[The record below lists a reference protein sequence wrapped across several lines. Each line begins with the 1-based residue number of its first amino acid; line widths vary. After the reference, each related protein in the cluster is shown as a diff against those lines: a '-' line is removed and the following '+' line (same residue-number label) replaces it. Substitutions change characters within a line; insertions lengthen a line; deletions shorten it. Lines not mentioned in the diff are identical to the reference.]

1 MLCFVFWWTSDDSRM
16 GKVRTNFKG
25 GPPRH
30 FIREWRK
37 YRNLTLER
45 LAERIDVTHGALS
58 QLERGETNYTQ
69 PMLEALADAL
79 QCTPGDLVT
88 RPPTHEPGLWAI
100 WENASPIEREQITRV
115 VAALKLTSKA
125 S

>member
-1 MLCFVFWWTSDDSRM
+1 M

-25 GPPRH
+25 GKPRH

-37 YRNLTLER
+37 FRLLTLER

-79 QCTPGDLVT
+79 QCTPGDLIT
-88 RPPTHEPGLWAI
+88 RPPGADPGLWLI
-100 WENASPIEREQITRV
+100 WENADQPEREQITRLV
-115 VAALKLTSKA
+115 QGLHDSRKA
-125 S
+125 N

>member
-1 MLCFVFWWTSDDSRM
+1 VLCVHFLRIAQNAWM
-16 GKVRTNFKG
+16 PKVKTFFKS

-37 YRNLTLER
+37 HRLLTLER
-45 LAERIDVTHGALS
+45 LAERVGVTHGALS

-69 PMLEALADAL
+69 PMLEALSDAL
-79 QCTPGDLVT
+79 VCTPGDLIS
-88 RPPTHEPGLWAI
+88 RPPDKEPGLAMI
-100 WENASPIEREQITRV
+100 WEQASPEDRERIARVIEAMGIKR
-115 VAALKLTSKA
+115 A

>member
-1 MLCFVFWWTSDDSRM
+1 MGDDFSM

-25 GPPRH
+25 GHPRH

-37 YRNLTLER
+37 HRLLTLER

-88 RPPTHEPGLWAI
+88 CPPTQEPGLWAI
-100 WENASPIEREQITRV
+100 WENATPVEREQITRV

>member
-1 MLCFVFWWTSDDSRM
+1 MLRFIFWCASDDQRM

-25 GPPRH
+25 GHPRH

-37 YRNLTLER
+37 HRNLTLER

-88 RPPTHEPGLWAI
+88 RPPSHDPGLWTI
-100 WENASPIEREQITRV
+100 WENATPVEREQITRV
-115 VAALKLTSKA
+115 VQAMVIKRAAS
-125 S
+125 